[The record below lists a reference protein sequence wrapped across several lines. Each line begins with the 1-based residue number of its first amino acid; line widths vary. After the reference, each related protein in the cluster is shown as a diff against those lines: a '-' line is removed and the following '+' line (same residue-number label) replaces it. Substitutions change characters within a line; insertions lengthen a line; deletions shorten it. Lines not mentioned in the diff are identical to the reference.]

1 MKKYILSIIC
11 SLCFLTFAKA
21 QGNIQVSGNPTIE
34 EMMSRYTEINKSKQF
49 VDGWR
54 IQLLA
59 STDRQKVENAKRRFN
74 NLYPNIQADWTH
86 SAPYYRLRAGAFT
99 SKLEANR
106 VLYIIKQDYPS
117 AYPAKDN
124 QIQIFELLN

>member
-1 MKKYILSIIC
+1 MKKIILSIT
-11 SLCFLTFAKA
+11 CFLCLTMTINA
-21 QGNIQVSGNPTIE
+21 QGNIQISGNPVVE
-34 EMMSRYTEINKSKQF
+34 DMMARYSEINKSKQF

-59 STDRQKVENAKRRFN
+59 STDRQKVENAKQRFN

-86 SAPYYRLRAGAFT
+86 SAPYYRLRAGAFS

-106 VLYIIKQDYPS
+106 VLYIIKRDYPS

-124 QIQIFELLN
+124 RIQVFELLN